1 MVDGAIYFYDWSKR
15 ERFGEIDKYAYRQ
28 GLEKVMGFAGGF
40 AGGFACGGI
49 ARFST

>member
-40 AGGFACGGI
+40 ACGGI